1 MSESKNRAVAPVDID
16 ALLQDTWL
24 QAIGLRHGLKIN
36 EGEGRLLWERCV
48 EDVARVQE
56 SLNAAGLDEVSRQHI
71 LYAQCALLDEV
82 VKGRGVQDDACLQW
96 YDIPLQGHF
105 LGTMEAG
112 DKLCER
118 MREALR
124 DPASNLAVLTCFHR
138 VMLLGFLGEYSRP
151 DDPERVKL
159 INALSK
165 RVKPFR
171 YQQAEL
177 ILAPSRTRRR
187 FGGWLAAWP
196 ARIGL
201 GVLLLG
207 ILWLGLDYWLDHIL
221 IALLPAGAMK

>member
-1 MSESKNRAVAPVDID
+1 M
-16 ALLQDTWL
+16 
-24 QAIGLRHGLKIN
+24 
-36 EGEGRLLWERCV
+36 
-48 EDVARVQE
+48 
-56 SLNAAGLDEVSRQHI
+56 
-71 LYAQCALLDEV
+71 

-124 DPASNLAVLTCFHR
+124 DPASNTAVLTCFHR

-151 DDPERVKL
+151 DDPERTKL
-159 INALSK
+159 IKVLSK

-171 YQQAEL
+171 YQQAEP

-187 FGGWLAAWP
+187 CGGWLATWP

-207 ILWLGLDYWLDHIL
+207 MLWLGLDYWLDHIL
-221 IALLPAGAMK
+221 VTVLPAGAMK